1 LTRIPNCQS
10 PSWEEIDASKM
21 LMINSVQ
28 LIGLLRHAEILAELL
43 IGEGDTR
50 KVPTTDLV
58 KREPGMHNCDRG

>member
-1 LTRIPNCQS
+1 
-10 PSWEEIDASKM
+10 M

-43 IGEGDTR
+43 IGEGDAR